1 MNSHILVGYTFKKT
15 HKVIL
20 DGESYSAIKK
30 AFHEMKTSDE
40 FSKLEIWSRTNG
52 FEKSKKLKVKS
63 DKKLE
68 PTVDEDTQEPETS
81 DESEDFQI
89 EETSSKTPRK
99 RRGRTS

>member
-30 AFHEMKTSDE
+30 AFHEMKASDE

-52 FEKSKKLKVKS
+52 LEKSKKLKVKS
-63 DKKLE
+63 DKRLE
-68 PTVDEDTQEPETS
+68 PVVDEDTQGPETS